1 MAAARVVIL
10 SSTLQ
15 QAHPS
20 SGSGSSPASGDQA
33 CLARCLIVPL
43 ATALEDAV
51 GAILPGSERATA
63 EALLSSE
70 ALLRPEASDCT
81 DCRPLRPAEAGR
93 APSGLHKQKDRDG
106 RLRSCC

>member
-1 MAAARVVIL
+1 MVVL

-15 QAHPS
+15 RAHPS

-43 ATALEDAV
+43 ATALGDAA
-51 GAILPGSERATA
+51 GGILPGSERATA
-63 EALLSSE
+63 EALLRSE

-81 DCRPLRPAEAGR
+81 DRGPLRPAEAGR
-93 APSGLHKQKDRDG
+93 AP
-106 RLRSCC
+106 